1 MGMRQEAGRW
11 ACALLFM
18 AVGSSA
24 RCWGQGLLI
33 NTVAGNGT
41 SGYSGDNG
49 PAAQAEIF
57 GSAGVAVDSV
67 GNVYIADINNNR
79 VRKVAANGLISTV
92 AGNGTPGYTGDGG
105 LAINAEINYPHAI
118 KVDAAGNLY
127 ILDTN
132 NCVIRKVTAN
142 GIISTYAGN
151 GNQGYTGDNGP
162 ALQAELNYPVAM
174 VLDAAGNLYIADLG
188 NFVVRKIAFG
198 GTITTVAGTG
208 TVGFSGDGGPATSAE
223 LRAPVALA
231 LDGLGNLFIADET
244 NYVIRKVAPDQT
256 ITSVAGNGTYGYS
269 GDGGP
274 ATSASLKGAEGVG
287 ADAAGNV
294 YISDEDNNRVRM
306 VTAGNQTITTIAG
319 TGVGGFTGDG
329 IPAAGAEIWTP
340 EDLVVGPGGWIYF
353 SDSQNRRVRVLT
365 PPTAVSTGGVVSAS
379 EFGQFTSVAPGSWI
393 EIYGASFAGG
403 SRSWTGS
410 DFSGVNAPTKLD
422 STTVTIGGQPAFID
436 FISPG
441 QVNAQVPSNAA
452 LGMQQLAV
460 TSSAGI
466 SAAYPITVNLV
477 EPGLLAPPSF
487 NIGGKQYVGALFQ
500 DGVTWVLP
508 PGAIPGVPS
517 GRATPGDAITL
528 YGVGFGSVTPATPAG
543 QIVQQNNTLQM
554 PFELSFGQT
563 AAVTS
568 YSGLAPGAVGLY
580 QFNVVVPNVPP
591 SDTVPLTFTLG
602 GIAGAQTLYIAVR
615 GG

>member
-1 MGMRQEAGRW
+1 MVKRGTGWW
-11 ACALLFM
+11 ACALLFVA
-18 AVGSSA
+18 AVSSA

-33 NTVAGNGT
+33 GTVAGNGT

-49 PAAQAEIF
+49 PATQAEIF
-57 GSAGVAVDSV
+57 GSAGVAVDSL
-67 GNVYIADINNNR
+67 GNVYIADTNNNR
-79 VRKVAANGLISTV
+79 VRKVTPNGIITTV
-92 AGNGTPGYTGDGG
+92 AGTGTAGYSGDGG
-105 LAINAEINYPHAI
+105 LAINAQISYPHAV
-118 KVDAAGNLY
+118 KVDSAGNLY

-132 NCVIRKVTAN
+132 NFVVRKVTPN

-151 GNQGYTGDNGP
+151 GNQGYSGDNGP
-162 ALQAELNYPVAM
+162 ALQAELNYAVSM
-174 VLDAAGNLYIADLG
+174 VLDATGNLYIADLG
-188 NFVVRKIAFG
+188 NFVVRKIAFS
-198 GTITTVAGTG
+198 GTITTVAGNG
-208 TVGFSGDGGPATSAE
+208 TVGYSGDGGPATSAE
-223 LRAPVALA
+223 LRAPVALG

-256 ITSVAGNGTYGYS
+256 ITTIAGNGTYGFS

-274 ATSASLKGAEGVG
+274 ATSAEFKSPEGVG

-306 VTAGNQTITTIAG
+306 VSAATQIITTIAG
-319 TGVGGFTGDG
+319 TGVGGFSGDG
-329 IPAAGAEIWTP
+329 VPAAGAEIWTP

-353 SDSQNRRVRVLT
+353 SDSENRRVRVLT
-365 PPTAVSTGGVVSAS
+365 APTAVSTGGVVSAS

-393 EIYGASFAGG
+393 EIYGTSFAGG
-403 SRSWTGS
+403 SRSWTGA

-422 STTVTIGGQPAFID
+422 STVVMIAGQPAFID

-441 QVNAQVPSNAA
+441 QINAQVRSNAP
-452 LGMQQLAV
+452 LGSQQLIV
-460 TSSAGI
+460 SSSAGI

-487 NIGGKQYVGALFQ
+487 SIGGKQYVGALFQ

-508 PGAIPGVPS
+508 PGAIPGIPS
-517 GRATPGDAITL
+517 KRATPGDSITL

-543 QIVQQNNTLQM
+543 QIVQQNNSLQM
-554 PFELSFGQT
+554 PFDISFGGT
-563 AAVTS
+563 TAVTS

-580 QFNVVVPNVPP
+580 QFNVLVPNVPP

-602 GIAGAQTLYIAVR
+602 GIAGTQTLYIAVQ